1 MSKCQ
6 CTKCLNDLTHPLET
20 VEAHIFRH
28 GFAKSYV
35 TWLYHNETE
44 VQTENVYTQI
54 ERVGVKDVMD
64 VMDDIVGDEHA
75 GTGTDGKSC
84 RLRWF
89 NQLDPRINRKPFTEE
104 EEERLLAAHRIHGNK
119 WALICRYFPGRTD
132 NAVKNH
138 WHVIMARKQRE
149 QSKISGKRSYQ
160 EFVTHDSISHSYVV
174 GQKSSRFPD
183 SGILEFRN
191 QRKDN
196 IFTVSSSSGSYAS
209 WPCTSILSKYNL
221 SSAADFIARKGSNQ
235 YSNSSSSSF
244 HGDSAVLN
252 SFGYL
257 DCRFVSRKH
266 GTINGELMQN
276 GAKTGKR
283 IEQQEDQ
290 SIQKKNLPFIDFL
303 GVGISS

>member
-1 MSKCQ
+1 MMEEIGDGSSDEARTCPRGHWRPAEDEKLRQ
-6 CTKCLNDLTHPLET
+6 LVEQYGPQNWNSIAEKLQGRSEMAQPIVPILEEAEKR
-20 VEAHIFRH
+20 VERWSVVAS
-28 GFAKSYV
+28 G
-35 TWLYHNETE
+35 
-44 VQTENVYTQI
+44 
-54 ERVGVKDVMD
+54 G
-64 VMDDIVGDEHA
+64 IVGGRRGQAAASSGDYH
-75 GTGTDGKSC
+75 
-84 RLRWF
+84 R
-89 NQLDPRINRKPFTEE
+89 PFTEE

-119 WALICRYFPGRTD
+119 WALISRYFPGRTD

-149 QSKISGKRSYQ
+149 QSKIFGKKSYQ
-160 EFVTHDSISHSYVV
+160 EFATHDSISHSYVV
-174 GQKSSRFPD
+174 GQKNSRFPD

-191 QRKDN
+191 QREEN

-209 WPCTSILSKYNL
+209 WPCTSILSTYDL
-221 SSAADFIARKGSNQ
+221 STAADFTARKGSNQ
-235 YSNSSSSSF
+235 YSFSSSSSF
-244 HGDSAVLN
+244 HGDSAVPN

-266 GTINGELMQN
+266 GKINGELMQN